1 MSWESDRPDG
11 QPPVSSC
18 LLAVDDPRHPG
29 RFVKIPRLDPRADQP
44 FRLIMEVNVHG
55 QVRRVQ
61 DCVSVRHED
70 VRELPSDW
78 RKEETAYSLCRGAV
92 PSKVDVELEAY
103 CQRRPDLIP
112 GGRYIYRYGPEE
124 RRKGNLENLQL
135 WTENVLDPS
144 SVVVVRRHGERSQHF
159 RTQRCLQEALEDVP
173 PLSQGSEFLCFSRH
187 TDG

>member
-1 MSWESDRPDG
+1 MD
-11 QPPVSSC
+11 
-18 LLAVDDPRHPG
+18 A
-29 RFVKIPRLDPRADQP
+29 
-44 FRLIMEVNVHG
+44 
-55 QVRRVQ
+55 
-61 DCVSVRHED
+61 
-70 VRELPSDW
+70 
-78 RKEETAYSLCRGAV
+78 
-92 PSKVDVELEAY
+92 ELEAY

-187 TDG
+187 TDGWHLHSLQEVGRTTWRGEDPPGIWFVLVLGYRAF